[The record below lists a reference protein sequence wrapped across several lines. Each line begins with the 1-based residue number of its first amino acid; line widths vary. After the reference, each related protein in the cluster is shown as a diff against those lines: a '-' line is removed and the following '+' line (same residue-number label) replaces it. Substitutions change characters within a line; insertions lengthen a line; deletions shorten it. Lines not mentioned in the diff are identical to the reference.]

1 MLFGKL
7 TERAQKVLAYAQEEA
22 IELKHSSIGTEHL
35 LLGLVKEEEGIAAKV
50 LKLFNVD
57 EDRIREEI
65 FNLINVGTQASST
78 IHYTPR
84 AKKVIELSMDEARKL
99 HHNFIGTEH
108 LLLGLIR
115 ESEGV
120 AARVLA
126 NLDLNITKTRAAVIK
141 MLGNPDMVQQKKSAR
156 KESSTPTLDGLAR
169 DLTQIAKEDMLD
181 PVIGRSKE
189 ITRVIEVLSRRT
201 KNNPVL
207 IGEPGVGKTAIA
219 EGLAIA
225 VINNEVPETL
235 KDKRVMSLDMGTVV
249 AGTKYRGEFEERLK
263 KVMTEIKEA
272 GNVVLFIDELHTLI
286 GAGGAEGAID
296 ASNILKPALA
306 RGELQ
311 CIGATTLDEYRK
323 HVEKDAA
330 LARRFQAVQVDEPS
344 VEDSVRILKGLRDKY
359 EAHHRISISD
369 AAIEAAVT
377 MSNRYIQDRFLPDKA
392 IDLIDEASSK
402 VRLKSYTT
410 PPDLK
415 DLESKLEDVK
425 KEKDSA
431 VQSQEF
437 EAAANF
443 RDQQSKLEKQIEE
456 TKINWKKE
464 QGSVAS
470 SVERGDIETVI
481 SAMTGIPL
489 TKIAEDE
496 SDRLL
501 HLEDTLHNRVI
512 GQKDAVT
519 SISKAVRRARAGL
532 KNPKRPIGSFI
543 FLGPTGVGKT
553 ELARALSEAMFG
565 EEDAMIRVD
574 MSEYMEKHSVSRLVG
589 SPPGYV
595 GYEDGGQLTEK
606 VRRKPYSLILFDEI
620 EKAHPDVF
628 NMLLQVL
635 DDGRLTDSNGRTVDF
650 RNTIIVMT
658 SNVGAREL
666 QDQRFVGFGGAGE
679 TQDYETIRS
688 TMMKELKN
696 TFRPEFINRVDDII
710 VFHSLEKG
718 DLSQIVSLMVDQ
730 LADRLKQQNIHLEIT
745 DAGKEKI
752 VEEGYDPEY
761 GARPLARSIQKH
773 VEDRLSE
780 AILAGDNFDNKLV
793 VIDYKDDEF
802 VVNTEELV
810 ESK

>member
-189 ITRVIEVLSRRT
+189 ITRVIQVLSRRT

-225 VINNEVPETL
+225 VVNNEVPETL

-249 AGTKYRGEFEERLK
+249 AETKYRGEFEERLK

-369 AAIEAAVT
+369 DAIEAAVT
-377 MSNRYIQDRFLPDKA
+377 MSNRYIQDRF
-392 IDLIDEASSK
+392 
-402 VRLKSYTT
+402 
-410 PPDLK
+410 
-415 DLESKLEDVK
+415 
-425 KEKDSA
+425 
-431 VQSQEF
+431 
-437 EAAANF
+437 
-443 RDQQSKLEKQIEE
+443 
-456 TKINWKKE
+456 
-464 QGSVAS
+464 
-470 SVERGDIETVI
+470 
-481 SAMTGIPL
+481 
-489 TKIAEDE
+489 
-496 SDRLL
+496 
-501 HLEDTLHNRVI
+501 
-512 GQKDAVT
+512 
-519 SISKAVRRARAGL
+519 
-532 KNPKRPIGSFI
+532 
-543 FLGPTGVGKT
+543 
-553 ELARALSEAMFG
+553 
-565 EEDAMIRVD
+565 
-574 MSEYMEKHSVSRLVG
+574 
-589 SPPGYV
+589 
-595 GYEDGGQLTEK
+595 
-606 VRRKPYSLILFDEI
+606 
-620 EKAHPDVF
+620 
-628 NMLLQVL
+628 
-635 DDGRLTDSNGRTVDF
+635 
-650 RNTIIVMT
+650 
-658 SNVGAREL
+658 
-666 QDQRFVGFGGAGE
+666 
-679 TQDYETIRS
+679 
-688 TMMKELKN
+688 
-696 TFRPEFINRVDDII
+696 
-710 VFHSLEKG
+710 
-718 DLSQIVSLMVDQ
+718 
-730 LADRLKQQNIHLEIT
+730 
-745 DAGKEKI
+745 
-752 VEEGYDPEY
+752 
-761 GARPLARSIQKH
+761 
-773 VEDRLSE
+773 
-780 AILAGDNFDNKLV
+780 
-793 VIDYKDDEF
+793 
-802 VVNTEELV
+802 
-810 ESK
+810 